1 MRTRKRMQKMTE
13 QENKRIASYLRD
25 YAIYLQAKGEK
36 EYSAIVRLMIQGAVA
51 DIDTLVKKLE
61 D

>member
-1 MRTRKRMQKMTE
+1 MQKMTE

>member
-1 MRTRKRMQKMTE
+1 MTE
-13 QENKRIASYLRD
+13 SEHKRIASYLRD
-25 YAIYLQAKGEK
+25 YAVYLKAKGEK

-51 DIDTLVKKLE
+51 DIESLAKKLE

>member
-1 MRTRKRMQKMTE
+1 MRKRMPTMTE
-13 QENKRIASYLRD
+13 QENKRVASYLRD

>member
-1 MRTRKRMQKMTE
+1 MTE
-13 QENKRIASYLRD
+13 QENKRVASYLRD